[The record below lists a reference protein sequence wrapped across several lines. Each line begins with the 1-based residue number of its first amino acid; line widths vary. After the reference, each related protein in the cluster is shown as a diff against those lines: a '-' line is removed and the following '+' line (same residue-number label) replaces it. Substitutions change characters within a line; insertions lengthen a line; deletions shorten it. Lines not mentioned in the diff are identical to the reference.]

1 MSHPIFIQWFQ
12 SDPCSQLFQRFNLS
26 TLCFNNSSIQP
37 QNTQPHFAGTPATS
51 SSSWGYTPKTAKSNS
66 ILVSAYIA
74 MQREGGSIYHLII
87 GDRMVVPAEEHSYT
101 ASEDVEARLLLLRH
115 HKTPFSKARFPTRLW
130 FGSVGRERRHGWLIS
145 KKQWWM
151 NETSNQT
158 RVWLFG
164 VYLQGGILYREM
176 YMGGWNQKTIG
187 HVNLTVSVGFDFFFL
202 LIRRCWGP
210 LVYTWNT
217 CQFLHAFI
225 MILFLSLILM
235 SRFLFIGKCNYPL
248 LIMSFAEILTLFNS
262 FAM

>member
-1 MSHPIFIQWFQ
+1 
-12 SDPCSQLFQRFNLS
+12 
-26 TLCFNNSSIQP
+26 
-37 QNTQPHFAGTPATS
+37 
-51 SSSWGYTPKTAKSNS
+51 
-66 ILVSAYIA
+66 
-74 MQREGGSIYHLII
+74 
-87 GDRMVVPAEEHSYT
+87 MVVPAEEHSYT

-187 HVNLTVSVGFDFFFL
+187 HVNLTVSVGFDFSSSLGSTGLYLKHMPISPCIYYDIVPFFDFYVTFFIYMQMQL
-202 LIRRCWGP
+202 SPSDHVFCWNS
-210 LVYTWNT
+210 Y
-217 CQFLHAFI
+217 FI
-225 MILFLSLILM
+225 
-235 SRFLFIGKCNYPL
+235 
-248 LIMSFAEILTLFNS
+248 
-262 FAM
+262 